1 MPAPFFWRGRK
12 MTQTPTLA
20 AALAL
25 ASIGIHVFP
34 CRARAKTPATLH
46 GCLDATVDPAKIEA
60 WWQAEPNLNLAAATG
75 PLSGIFIVDVDGAE
89 AEVALRN
96 LEAEHSDLPDTA
108 TTFTA
113 RGRHLWLEHPDGA
126 CIRNSASKLA
136 PGIDVR
142 AAGGFVLVPPSLHP
156 SGKRY
161 RWGEGETTIAAA
173 PDWLIEKISAP
184 ASASA
189 AATPPDEW
197 ADLIA
202 AGVDEGAR
210 NCTLARLAGHL
221 LRHRIDPYV
230 ALELLQVWNQ
240 ARCRPPL
247 PDAAVERIVGSIS
260 ARELRR
266 RDDA

>member
-1 MPAPFFWRGRK
+1 
-12 MTQTPTLA
+12 MTQSPTLA

-34 CRARAKTPATLH
+34 CKARAKTPATLH
-46 GCLDATVDPAKIEA
+46 GCLDATIDPEKIEA
-60 WWQAEPNLNLAAATG
+60 WWRAEPNLNVAAATG

-89 AEVALRN
+89 AEVELRK
-96 LEAEHSDLPDTA
+96 LEEAGHSDLPNTA

-142 AAGGFVLVPPSLHP
+142 AAGGFVLAPPSLHP

-173 PDWLIEKISAP
+173 PAWLIEKISAP
-184 ASASA
+184 ADEVA

-202 AGVDEGAR
+202 AGVAEGAR
-210 NCTLARLAGHL
+210 NCSVARLAGHL
-221 LRHRIDPYV
+221 LRRRIDPFV
-230 ALELLQVWNQ
+230 ALELLRVWNQ

-247 PDAAVERIVGSIS
+247 ADAAIERIVGSIS

-266 RDDA
+266 REDE